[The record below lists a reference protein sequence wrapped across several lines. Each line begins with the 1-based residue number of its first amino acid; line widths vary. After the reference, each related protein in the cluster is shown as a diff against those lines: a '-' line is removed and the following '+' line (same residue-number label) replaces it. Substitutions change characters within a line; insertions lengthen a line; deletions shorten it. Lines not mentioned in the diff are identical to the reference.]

1 MLNPADHT
9 YQGILSGQT
18 RRSVTTILAE
28 EGYIQKRFY
37 RAGFSELGTQVHR
50 LLDAYDK
57 RLKFTAPSIYMRYLA
72 PWQALLKHTGA
83 EVIDSETEIEEPML
97 GYGGT
102 LDKLLRLPGHGV
114 GLLDIK
120 ISQCG
125 YIPAHE
131 FQTQGYV
138 AGLRWHPKYKSLKI
152 DWRGGIIIGPDCT
165 MPKIINHDRIPGVDK
180 IWQAIC
186 IVNADKHRH
195 KIEMEKITK
204 EDGWYE

>member
-9 YQGILSGQT
+9 YQGIITGEL

-28 EGYIQKRFY
+28 EGYIQKRFF
-37 RAGFSELGTQVHR
+37 REGFQDLGVQVHKM
-50 LLDAYDK
+50 LHAYDM
-57 RLKFTAPSIYMRYLA
+57 RWKFTAPSIYLRYLA

-83 EVIDSETEIEEPML
+83 EVIDSEVEGEEPML
-97 GYGGT
+97 RYAGQ

-131 FQTQGYV
+131 YQTEGYRQM
-138 AGLRWHPKYKSLKI
+138 LRWHPKYQGLKI
-152 DWRGGIIIGPDCT
+152 DWRGGIILGPDCT
-165 MPKIINHDRIPGVDK
+165 MPKIINHDRIKGVEK
-180 IWQAIC
+180 VWQAIC
-186 IVNADKHRH
+186 ICNADKHRH
-195 KIEMEKITK
+195 KNKMEKITA
-204 EDGWYE
+204 EEGWF

>member
-9 YQGILSGQT
+9 YTGILTGQT

-37 RAGFSELGTQVHR
+37 REGFAELGIQVHKM
-50 LLDAYDK
+50 LNAYDK
-57 RLKFTAPSIYMRYLA
+57 RLKFTAPDIYLRYLV
-72 PWQALLKHTGA
+72 PWKALLAHTGA
-83 EVIDSETEIEEPML
+83 EVVDSEVEGEEPML
-97 GYGGT
+97 GYSGT
-102 LDKLLRLPGHGV
+102 LDKLLRIPGHGV

-125 YIPAHE
+125 WIFWHE
-131 FQTQGYV
+131 FQTEAYRQM
-138 AGLRWHPKYKSLKI
+138 LRWHPKYKDLKI
-152 DWRGGIIIGPDCT
+152 DWRGGIILGPDCE
-165 MPKIINHDRIPGVDK
+165 MPKIINHDRIIGIEK

-186 IVNADKHRH
+186 VVNADKRRH
-195 KIEMEKITK
+195 KIAIEKITK